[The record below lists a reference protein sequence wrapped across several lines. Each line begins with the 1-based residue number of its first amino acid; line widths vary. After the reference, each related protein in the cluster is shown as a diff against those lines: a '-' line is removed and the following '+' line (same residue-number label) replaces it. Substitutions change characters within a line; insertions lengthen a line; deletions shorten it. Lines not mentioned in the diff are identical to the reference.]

1 MLIKYEHENVRGI
14 KRSKAALIV
23 YLFEKV
29 RSTAVM
35 EKDIITYSPHEFD
48 FKRFSDCVFLKG
60 LYFLRGH
67 Y

>member
-35 EKDIITYSPHEFD
+35 ETDIITYSPHEFV
-48 FKRFSDCVFLKG
+48 FKRLSDCVFLKG
-60 LYFLRGH
+60 LFFLRGH

>member
-23 YLFEKV
+23 YLFKKV

-48 FKRFSDCVFLKG
+48 FKRFFKHLFVG
-60 LYFLRGH
+60 YYLRW
-67 Y
+67 